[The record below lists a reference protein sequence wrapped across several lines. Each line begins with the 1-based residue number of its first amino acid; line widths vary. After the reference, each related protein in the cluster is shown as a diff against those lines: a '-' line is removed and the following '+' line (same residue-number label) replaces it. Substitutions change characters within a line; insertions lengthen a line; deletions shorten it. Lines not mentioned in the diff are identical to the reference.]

1 MKAGG
6 GWRGGGEARTS
17 GPRNFG
23 KSCVY
28 PALLL
33 VLVETS
39 STVLCEEENVTAG
52 ELRIADEAGP
62 MALSPSCH
70 LTGSSA

>member
-1 MKAGG
+1 MQEGG
-6 GWRGGGEARTS
+6 GWGGGDARTS

-23 KSCVY
+23 KSWVC
-28 PALLL
+28 PALLP

-39 STVLCEEENVTAG
+39 STVLCEEKNVTAG
-52 ELRIADEAGP
+52 ELRTADEAGP
-62 MALSPSCH
+62 TALSPSSH